1 MLDQPPLVVDAN
13 TPLSTL
19 LTLLTQS
26 KPAASVV
33 EETEADVTPLPRRG
47 YALVTENHE
56 LIGIFTERDLVKLT
70 AAGCDISALR
80 VADVMTSPLI
90 TLSETD
96 LGDPL
101 SVLGLLRKYRIR
113 HLPVLRGSHLVGV
126 VTTQSLRKAVQPK
139 VLLKLRLVAD
149 VMANEVVTALPCAT
163 LIELAQLMV
172 TNRVSCVVI
181 VEADVADA
189 ASGTPPRNA
198 KRPLGIVTERD
209 IVQFRALL
217 LDVNTITAQ
226 TTMSSPL
233 ACVQPETSLWDTSQL
248 MQRLRVRRLVVT
260 DQSGYLAGIVTQ
272 TSFFSVLNPI
282 EISSTVEILQEQV
295 DQLKDE
301 RLNLLS
307 QLNQALT
314 AQVVEGEKRFQMTF
328 EQAAAGIA
336 NIDLQGRFLQVNRR
350 FCEILGYSAP
360 QLLAKT
366 AFDITHPAHRADI
379 KRGIDR
385 LIGAEID
392 VFTHDKQCLC
402 SNGKAIWLHAT
413 IAQVQTTGGGNY
425 LVIVAED
432 ISEQK
437 QLAQEL
443 EEHRYHLKDLV
454 SKKTIELQL
463 EIIQR
468 QAAERE
474 LFREKELAQVTLQS
488 IGDAVLTTDDI
499 GRITYLNPVAERLTG
514 WSNADAVGQ
523 LVTNVLVIVH
533 ARTRVPLDNPVE
545 RVLREGSITA
555 LEKDSILLARDGAE
569 YGIDDSAAPLRDRNG
584 QMLGSVMVFRD
595 VTQSRKIAQQLSW
608 QASHDSLTGLV
619 NRRKFE
625 EILAAT
631 LERALSQDHVLC
643 YLDLDRFKL
652 VNDTCGHNAGDDLLQ
667 QVALLIKQQV
677 RGVDT
682 LARLGGDEFGLIL
695 HGCRLTEAAVIAEKI
710 RVAIHEL
717 RFVWNDVILRI
728 GVSIGLAKIDAD
740 LPNIEAVIGA
750 ADAACYQAKTRG
762 RNRVRVYQ
770 ADDLGIVQQRGQQ
783 QWSIR
788 IKQALEQDKF
798 CLYQQSIV
806 STKTDHSTHS
816 EILLRMV
823 DEAGGLIA
831 PGQFIPAAERYD
843 LMIAIDRW
851 VIIHFFEYLANQEM
865 VCPDITYMVNLSGV
879 SLGDDAFRLFLIAQL
894 ASFNVSPQ
902 RICFEITETAA
913 VRNLSQAAEF
923 MHHLKKLGFSF
934 ALDDFGSGM
943 SSFAYLKTLPV
954 DYVKI
959 DGKFITDMVL
969 DAAAIAIVE
978 SIHNVAQVMGL
989 RTIAEFV
996 ETQELS
1002 NLVQKIDI
1010 DLMQGYYISEPAP
1023 LIDA

>member
-1 MLDQPPLVVDAN
+1 MLDQPPLVVN
-13 TPLSTL
+13 SRTPLSTL
-19 LTLLTQS
+19 LTWMTQG
-26 KPAASVV
+26 KPDASVV
-33 EETEADVTPLPRRG
+33 KEAAADALPFRRLG
-47 YALVTENHE
+47 YALVTENQE

-70 AAGCDISALR
+70 AEGSDVSALR

-90 TLSETD
+90 TLSADD
-96 LGDPL
+96 LDDPL
-101 SVLGLLRKYRIR
+101 SVLGVLRKYRIR
-113 HLPVLRGSHLVGV
+113 HLPVLRGGHLVGV
-126 VTTQSLRKAVQPK
+126 VTTQSLRKAVQTK

-172 TNRVSCVVI
+172 THRVSCVVI
-181 VEADVADA
+181 VEADAD
-189 ASGTPPRNA
+189 SGRLPRNA

-209 IVQFRALL
+209 IVQFRTLL
-217 LDVNTITAQ
+217 LDVNTVTAHAS
-226 TTMSSPL
+226 MSSPL
-233 ACVQPETSLWDTSQL
+233 VCVQPETSLWDTSQV

-272 TSFFSVLNPI
+272 TSFLSVLNPL

-295 DQLKDE
+295 DQLQDE

-307 QLNQALT
+307 QLSQALAT
-314 AQVVEGEKRFQMTF
+314 QVVEGEKRFQMTF

-336 NIDLQGRFLQVNRR
+336 NINLQGRFLQANRR
-350 FCEILGYSAP
+350 FCEMLGYSAT
-360 QLLAKT
+360 QLLDKT
-366 AFDITHPAHRADI
+366 VFGIIHPAHIAETQW
-379 KRGIDR
+379 GIDQ
-385 LIGAEID
+385 LIRAEID
-392 VFTHDKQCLC
+392 VFTHDKRCLR
-402 SNGKAIWLHAT
+402 GDGQEVWLHVT
-413 IAQVQTTGGGNY
+413 LSQVHTPGTNY

-443 EEHRYHLKDLV
+443 EEHRHHLKDLV
-454 SKKTIELQL
+454 ARRTIELQL

-488 IGDAVLTTDDI
+488 IGDAVLTTDDM
-499 GRITYLNPVAERLTG
+499 GRVTYLNPVAERLTG
-514 WSNADAVGQ
+514 WSNADAVGRH
-523 LVTNVLVIVH
+523 LTDVLVIVH
-533 ARTRVPLDNPVE
+533 ARTRVPLQNPVE
-545 RVLREGSITA
+545 RVLREGAVTA

-608 QASHDSLTGLV
+608 QASHDSLTGLI
-619 NRRKFE
+619 NRHKFE

-631 LERALSQDHVLC
+631 LERAFSQHHVLC

-717 RFVWNDVILRI
+717 RFIWNGVMFRI

-740 LPNIEAVIGA
+740 LPNIEAAISA

-770 ADDLGIVQQRGQQ
+770 ADDLGILQQRGQQ

-788 IKQALEQDKF
+788 LKQALEQDKF

-823 DEAGGLIA
+823 DDTGGLIT

-843 LMIAIDRW
+843 LMVAIDRW
-851 VIIHFFEYLANQEM
+851 VITHFVEYLTNQEKPS
-865 VCPDITYMVNLSGV
+865 PDITYMINLSGV

-894 ASFNVSPQ
+894 ASFHVSPQ

-923 MHHLKKLGFSF
+923 MHHLKQLGFSF

-969 DAAAIAIVE
+969 DDAAIAIVE
-978 SIHNVAQVMGL
+978 SIHNVAKVMGL

-996 ETQELS
+996 ETKELS

-1010 DLMQGYYISEPAP
+1010 DLMQGYYISKPAP